1 MACPPRDVSV
11 CPIAARNVLNNLVH
25 AFQSDDSCHTA
36 RTIHPVGIFVIQQRT
51 IPSNDQNPLTY
62 SLLPESPRWLMMKG
76 RNAEALAT
84 LARLHAHG
92 NQNDIFVQA
101 EFEDIRYGVEKEQ
114 LETRDAWVQ
123 LFTNKANFRRVVSL
137 LILPI

>member
-1 MACPPRDVSV
+1 
-11 CPIAARNVLNNLVH
+11 
-25 AFQSDDSCHTA
+25 
-36 RTIHPVGIFVIQQRT
+36 
-51 IPSNDQNPLTY
+51 
-62 SLLPESPRWLMMKG
+62 MMKG
-76 RNAEALAT
+76 RNNEALAT

-92 NQNDIFVQA
+92 NESDIFVQA

-137 LILPI
+137 VIL